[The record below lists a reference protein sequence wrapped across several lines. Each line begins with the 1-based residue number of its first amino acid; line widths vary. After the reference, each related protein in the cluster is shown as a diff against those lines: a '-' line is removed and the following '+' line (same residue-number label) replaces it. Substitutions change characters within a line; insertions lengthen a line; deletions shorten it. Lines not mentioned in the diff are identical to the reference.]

1 MKNLI
6 LFFAL
11 IMLSCSDNN
20 KSPIYDRMNNILI
33 EEYEMS
39 ARDLDLKI
47 ISLDNVG
54 KYTAKDSI
62 SEYLA
67 NIDLDIS
74 MKKHFEKYILD
85 KTEMDR
91 FARKNEIEYD
101 EGIAKF
107 ESTIAG
113 IENDIKKDRR
123 RIDSLNSNKE
133 QIFGDSIILTIS
145 VIKNPFEGKVKR
157 TTRFN
162 IILGNNGLDIL
173 NYEEFDYM
181 FYNYFEETLNQ
192 E

>member
-67 NIDLDIS
+67 NIDLIS
-74 MKKHFEKYILD
+74 CNF
-85 KTEMDR
+85 
-91 FARKNEIEYD
+91 
-101 EGIAKF
+101 
-107 ESTIAG
+107 
-113 IENDIKKDRR
+113 
-123 RIDSLNSNKE
+123 
-133 QIFGDSIILTIS
+133 
-145 VIKNPFEGKVKR
+145 
-157 TTRFN
+157 
-162 IILGNNGLDIL
+162 
-173 NYEEFDYM
+173 
-181 FYNYFEETLNQ
+181 
-192 E
+192 